1 MNGEK
6 TQKLSRQM
14 LIFYRLYNERIMRRF
29 QPHRA
34 RNLSQGEMF
43 LLSILVDQG
52 EIPLSVV
59 VERSTMSKQQINRLI
74 NSLEE
79 KGLLERERPA
89 GNRRSVVLKP
99 TEAAIQIAADALC
112 EIESA
117 LSGVFDSLDERAL
130 DEYLS
135 AIETINRILEQFPS
149 GKGENQ

>member
-1 MNGEK
+1 
-6 TQKLSRQM
+6 M

-89 GNRRSVVLKP
+89 ENRRSVVLKP

>member
-29 QPHRA
+29 QPHRT

-74 NSLEE
+74 NSLEK

-89 GNRRSVVLKP
+89 ENRRSVVLEP

>member
-29 QPHRA
+29 QPQLA
-34 RNLSQGEMF
+34 RKLSQGEMF
-43 LLSILVDQG
+43 LLRILVDQG
-52 EIPLSVV
+52 EIPRCVG

-79 KGLLERERPA
+79 KGLLDRERPA
-89 GNRRSVVLKP
+89 ENRRSVVLKP

>member
-1 MNGEK
+1 
-6 TQKLSRQM
+6 M

-59 VERSTMSKQQINRLI
+59 VERSTMSKQQNNRLI

-89 GNRRSVVLKP
+89 ENRRSVVLKP

>member
-6 TQKLSRQM
+6 TPKLSRQM
-14 LIFYRLYNERIMRRF
+14 LIVYRLYNERIMRRF

-79 KGLLERERPA
+79 GLLERERPA
-89 GNRRSVVLKP
+89 ENRRSVVLKP

-149 GKGENQ
+149 GKGENE

>member
-1 MNGEK
+1 
-6 TQKLSRQM
+6 
-14 LIFYRLYNERIMRRF
+14 
-29 QPHRA
+29 
-34 RNLSQGEMF
+34 
-43 LLSILVDQG
+43 
-52 EIPLSVV
+52 
-59 VERSTMSKQQINRLI
+59 MSKQQINRLI

-89 GNRRSVVLKP
+89 ENRRTVVLKP
-99 TEAAIQIAADALC
+99 TEAAIQTAADALC

>member
-1 MNGEK
+1 
-6 TQKLSRQM
+6 
-14 LIFYRLYNERIMRRF
+14 
-29 QPHRA
+29 
-34 RNLSQGEMF
+34 
-43 LLSILVDQG
+43 
-52 EIPLSVV
+52 
-59 VERSTMSKQQINRLI
+59 MSKQQINRLI

-89 GNRRSVVLKP
+89 ENRRTVILKP
-99 TEAAIQIAADALC
+99 TEAAIQFAADALC

-117 LSGVFDSLDERAL
+117 LSSVFDSLDERAL

>member
-1 MNGEK
+1 MNGKK

-29 QPHRA
+29 HPHRA

-52 EIPLSVV
+52 EIPLSAV
-59 VERSTMSKQQINRLI
+59 VERSTMSKQQINP
-74 NSLEE
+74 LEE

-89 GNRRSVVLKP
+89 ENRRTVVLKP

-112 EIESA
+112 KIENA
-117 LSGVFDSLDERAL
+117 LSSVFDSLDERAL